1 MSVSSF
7 FFLSLLS
14 LSGGIIFSLISP
26 FLWVAGLILYLFL
39 FIYKK
44 DIGWIFLI
52 IFFALGFLRGYFET
66 SAIKES
72 PLLKLNDTQKNLI
85 FIGKIQNEPE
95 VKERYQRFIFQPE
108 KIKGKIL
115 VYTDKKKRY
124 KKGEVVEIEGKIETP
139 PVFKD
144 FDYRKYLERKGILSI
159 CPWPKISL
167 KKEADI
173 FQRSIFALKNK
184 ARKITETYLPEPE
197 SYLLEAMI
205 LGDKYKLPN
214 DLKEDLNRAG
224 IRHITAIS
232 GMHIMILIKI
242 LLTILLALGLK
253 RKQAG
258 IFVIFFIFFYL
269 FFVGFQP
276 SIVRASIMGFGLILS
291 QILGRMPDSTRFLS
305 LAAAIMLF
313 INPFVFF
320 DIGFQLSFLAALGIN
335 YLTPF
340 FSHKLRFVTNKFG
353 MRSILATS
361 LSAQIFTLPIILYY
375 FAYFSFLSFVAN
387 SLILPILPFVLGLGF
402 LAVFLGFIFSPLSL
416 FAFFPLSLL
425 LAYIIFVA
433 HNLAQISFLSLNFK
447 LPLFLLLIY
456 YGILLFVVR
465 RIIKKERYWFLEY

>member
-1 MSVSSF
+1 
-7 FFLSLLS
+7 
-14 LSGGIIFSLISP
+14 
-26 FLWVAGLILYLFL
+26 
-39 FIYKK
+39 
-44 DIGWIFLI
+44 
-52 IFFALGFLRGYFET
+52 
-66 SAIKES
+66 
-72 PLLKLNDTQKNLI
+72 
-85 FIGKIQNEPE
+85 
-95 VKERYQRFIFQPE
+95 
-108 KIKGKIL
+108 
-115 VYTDKKKRY
+115 
-124 KKGEVVEIEGKIETP
+124 
-139 PVFKD
+139 
-144 FDYRKYLERKGILSI
+144 
-159 CPWPKISL
+159 
-167 KKEADI
+167 
-173 FQRSIFALKNK
+173 
-184 ARKITETYLPEPE
+184 
-197 SYLLEAMI
+197 MI

-320 DIGFQLSFLAALGIN
+320 NIGFQLSFLAALGIN